1 MALRNYTNAA
11 GSTLNGAILAAGG
24 TLVVTSAAWAPAVPF
39 IVVVDRATAFEE
51 VMLVTNVAGTT
62 FTVTRGYDSTI
73 AFDHASGVTIEPA
86 VAAIDLR
93 EANTHVNANT
103 SVHGVATAVVG
114 ASDNQT
120 LTNKTIAI
128 ANNTISGFTASNL
141 ATADGSGN
149 LKASTPIPAGGL
161 VGQTALTAA
170 TPPVGAIY
178 MWAQETTPTGHLR
191 LDGSAV
197 SRTTY
202 AALFALW
209 STKYGAGDGST
220 TFNLPDLRVQFPLM
234 PPSITS
240 VGDVGGSSLISV
252 SQLPSHGHTIGGS
265 TGTSTVNHTHEIPH
279 HGHNLDYASDTNVS
293 LGGSFTRVYDVGGGS
308 GNAVTGGINA
318 GSDRTTSSASGSHSH
333 TLPSNTGNAGTGA
346 NYWPPYFHLDFI
358 VKAL

>member
-1 MALRNYTNAA
+1 MALRNYTNSA

-24 TLVVTSAAWAPAVPF
+24 SLVVTSAAWAPATPF

-103 SVHGVATAVVG
+103 SVHGIATAVVG
-114 ASDNQT
+114 TNDNQT
-120 LTNKTIAI
+120 LTSKTIAI
-128 ANNTISGFTASNL
+128 ASNTISGFDADEL
-141 ATADGSGN
+141 ATADGSGH
-149 LKASTPIPAGGL
+149 LKNSTPIPAGGL

-170 TPPVGAIY
+170 TPPVGTVY
-178 MWAQETTPTGHLR
+178 MWAAETTPTGHLR

-209 STKYGAGDGST
+209 ATKYGAGDGTT
-220 TFNLPDLRVQFPLM
+220 TFNLPDARNRFPYMAALAD
-234 PPSITS
+234 
-240 VGDVGGSSLISV
+240 VGDTGGSSLITEA
-252 SQLPSHGHTIGGS
+252 QLPAHDHSIGGN
-265 TGTSTVNHTHEIPH
+265 TGSSTVNHTHEIPH

-308 GNAVTGGINA
+308 GNAVTGGVNS

-333 TLPSNTGNAGTGA
+333 SLPSATGNAGSGA
-346 NYWPPYFHLDFI
+346 NYYPPFFTLDFI

>member
-128 ANNTISGFTASNL
+128 ASNTISGFDAGEL
-141 ATADGSGN
+141 ATANGSGH
-149 LKASTPIPAGGL
+149 LKDSTPIPAGGL

-170 TPPVGAIY
+170 TPPVGTVY
-178 MWAQETTPTGHLR
+178 MWAAETTPANHLR
-191 LDGSAV
+191 LNGAAV

-209 STKYGAGDGST
+209 GTKYGAGDGST
-220 TFNLPDLRVQFPLM
+220 TFNLMDARVRFPLM
-234 PPSITS
+234 PNLITD
-240 VGDVGGSSLISV
+240 VGDPGGSSLITEA
-252 SQLPSHGHTIGGS
+252 QLPAHTHSIGGN

-279 HGHNLDYASDTNVS
+279 HGHNIDYSSDTNVS
-293 LGGSFTRVYDVGGGS
+293 LGGSFTRVFSVGSGGS
-308 GNAVTGGINA
+308 NAVSGGINS

-333 TLPSNTGNAGTGA
+333 SLPSATGSAGSGT
-346 NYWPPYFHLDFI
+346 NYWQPYVYLDFI